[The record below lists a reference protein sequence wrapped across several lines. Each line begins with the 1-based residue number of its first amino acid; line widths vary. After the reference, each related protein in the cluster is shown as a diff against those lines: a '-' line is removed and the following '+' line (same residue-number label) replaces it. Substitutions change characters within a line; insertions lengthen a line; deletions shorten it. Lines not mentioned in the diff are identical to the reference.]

1 MTGVTI
7 LDLKDYRHLQKEI
20 RTIDE
25 ELEWTYY
32 PVASPN
38 GKTSGSRGSEPS
50 DPTARA
56 VRKAARLKERRAR
69 LQAKVEAID
78 WWLLNLE
85 DHQLAAICR
94 ARYVLGRPWSEI
106 SMEICG
112 SGSEATSRSI
122 VRRYFGSS

>member
-38 GKTSGSRGSEPS
+38 GKTS
-50 DPTARA
+50 
-56 VRKAARLKERRAR
+56 
-69 LQAKVEAID
+69 
-78 WWLLNLE
+78 
-85 DHQLAAICR
+85 
-94 ARYVLGRPWSEI
+94 
-106 SMEICG
+106 
-112 SGSEATSRSI
+112 
-122 VRRYFGSS
+122 